1 MAPRIFFPAYVSV
14 LSRPVDSHSVPVV
27 ITGASGFIGR
37 HAVAAFARSSPQVR
51 AYVRRPEAVED
62 LRRLG
67 AKVAIG
73 DITNVDQLT
82 AVMSGAHTVCH
93 LLPPTDQEGKERYL
107 EPVVTAAVESSVR
120 RVLFLTPLINADPE
134 GEISERIQAWAEEPL
149 AGSGLEWVVIRSAPI
164 YGPGSPWLLAMAARA
179 RRHPSIVWGTGRQ
192 VLAPL
197 FVDDVTA
204 VLVAADE
211 RERTSSG
218 SWTLEGPNRVSADE
232 LADMLAGGRRFRLH
246 IPVRNAGGGSGWP
259 SSWPSPTMGGADGLD
274 AAAEFGVQ
282 LTPLAEGLRRSLP
295 A

>member
-1 MAPRIFFPAYVSV
+1 M
-14 LSRPVDSHSVPVV
+14 PVV
-27 ITGASGFIGR
+27 VTGASGFIGR
-37 HAVAAFARSSPQVR
+37 LAVAAFGRTSPQVR
-51 AYVRRPEAVED
+51 AFVRRPEAAEE

-73 DITNVDQLT
+73 DITDIDQLT

-93 LLPPTDQEGKERYL
+93 LLPRTDQEAEIRYL
-107 EPVVTAAVESSVR
+107 EPVVTAAANSGVR
-120 RVLFLTPLINADPE
+120 RVLFLTCLIKADPE
-134 GEISERIQAWAEEPL
+134 GDISERIRAWAEEPL
-149 AGSGLEWVVIRSAPI
+149 VESGLEWVVIRSAPV

-179 RRHPSIVWGTGRQ
+179 RRHPSIVWGTGKQ
-192 VLAPL
+192 MLAPL

-211 RERTSSG
+211 RERASSG
-218 SWTLEGPNRVSADE
+218 SWTLEGPDRVTADE
-232 LADMLAGGRRFRLH
+232 LANMLAGQRRFRLH
-246 IPVRNAGGGSGWP
+246 IRVRNTGRRKRLALLQALTDHGRAEGP
-259 SSWPSPTMGGADGLD
+259 D

>member
-1 MAPRIFFPAYVSV
+1 
-14 LSRPVDSHSVPVV
+14 VPVV

-37 HAVAAFARSSPQVR
+37 HAVTAFARTSPQVR
-51 AYVRRPEAVED
+51 AYVRRPEAAEE
-62 LRRLG
+62 LRKLG

-73 DITNVDQLT
+73 DITDIDQLS

-93 LLPPTDQEGKERYL
+93 LLPRTDQEGEVRYL
-107 EPVVTAAVESSVR
+107 EPVVTAASTSGVR
-120 RVLFLTPLINADPE
+120 RVLFLTRLVNADPE
-134 GEISERIQAWAEEPL
+134 GKVSERIQAWAEEPL
-149 AGSGLEWVVIRSAPI
+149 VESGLEWVVVRSAPI
-164 YGPGSPWLLAMAARA
+164 YGPESPWLLAMAARA
-179 RRHPSIVWGTGRQ
+179 RRPSIVWGKGKQ

-197 FVDDVTA
+197 FVDDLTA

-218 SWTLEGPNRVSADE
+218 SWTLEGPDRVTVNE
-232 LADMLAGGRRFRLH
+232 LAGMLVGGRRFRRH
-246 IPVRNAGGGSGWP
+246 IPVRNAGSGKRLALLQALNDHGP
-259 SSWPSPTMGGADGLD
+259 AEGPD